1 MTCHSCKRDA
11 GRCSGAGG
19 DQGTTCGLSE
29 AQNGIMHPIIEA
41 RSATLL
47 DMLKLLASQFLREL
61 DNIERLVSHY
71 MHLATEKTI
80 NPEELPTK
88 HNLRHMAG
96 VVRTAAELCESLGL
110 SKESADDLISHL
122 EGEFP
127 PSYRNA
133 ITGLQELRAEI
144 AGQLKRRTVL
154 IVDPLRNDYFD
165 QDNLFGVKV
174 SAAFHKTKDEIR
186 RAGTAYALE
195 DPDACMFHLMR
206 VLEHGLLALA
216 KRVIH
221 QKPKTLTLK
230 TWGKIIVAIDT
241 QLSTQSKVRTPRS
254 ATRTMQYAAI
264 AKDYGYLKNAW
275 RDVVMHGKADF
286 TDAGA
291 HQTLTYVRGFMQNI
305 VAMGIKE

>member
-1 MTCHSCKRDA
+1 
-11 GRCSGAGG
+11 
-19 DQGTTCGLSE
+19 
-29 AQNGIMHPIIEA
+29 MHPIIEA
-41 RSATLL
+41 RSATLH
-47 DMLKLLASQFLREL
+47 DMLKLLASQFLKEL
-61 DNIERLVSHY
+61 DNIERLSSYY
-71 MHLATEKTI
+71 MHLAIEKTI

-88 HNLRHMAG
+88 DNLRRMAG
-96 VVRTAAELCESLGL
+96 VVRKAAELCESLGL
-110 SKESADDLISHL
+110 SKESASDLIGHL

-154 IVDPLRNDYFD
+154 IVDPVRNDYFD

-174 SAAFHKTKDEIR
+174 GTAFSKAKDEIR

-221 QKPKTLTLK
+221 KKPKTLTLK
-230 TWGKIIVAIDT
+230 TWGKIIGAIDA
-241 QLSTQSKVRTPRS
+241 QLLTQSKKVRTPRS

-275 RDVVMHGKADF
+275 RDVVMHGKSDF

-305 VAMGIKE
+305 VAMGIRESRK